1 MKLFNRLQTI
11 LIIIIFQ
18 RIAKPIDT
26 NSIPFIYHPLNSRYQ
41 SQRIFYSPD
50 RCHTQ
55 QPQYFFFPEQRIVW
69 IKTIQIYKIGNR
81 NQFLPQCRNIPGNK
95 IALCMRI
102 RNYIIA
108 KRISNVSS
116 NPIFA
121 SNSFPKQSN
130 EIFCLPNGSNKL
142 TYWLLPYKK

>member
-108 KRISNVSS
+108 KTIQKEFQTCLQIQSLRQTPFRNNQMKSS
-116 NPIFA
+116 A
-121 SNSFPKQSN
+121 CQTDQTS
-130 EIFCLPNGSNKL
+130 
-142 TYWLLPYKK
+142 